1 MTPLLEALLWLGA
14 LVVALYASEK
24 LVQNVSDLG
33 HLVGLSPAELGLLVA
48 LGADAPEVSSSL
60 LALAKGASD
69 VGLGVIVGS
78 NIYNLAGLLGLSAVL
93 GGGVRT
99 GRGWVT
105 PEAVA
110 NMILSALLFLLVLQP
125 NLHTFT
131 GLALG
136 IVLVA
141 YAVLTISGRTN
152 PDRPVEEIAQEQPL
166 STPRRS
172 LQLTVL
178 YLAISIGIIVG
189 ASDIL
194 VGESLALG
202 KALAVPQA
210 VIGTFALAIATSL
223 PNTWATIS
231 LARRRMPA
239 AAIATTFTS
248 NSINAAVGAGL
259 PSIFFRLQAPSVTHT
274 FDVPWLLLMTGV
286 AVILLATRHVLSRLE
301 GAALIGLY
309 AAFVIV
315 RVMVF

>member
-1 MTPLLEALLWLGA
+1 MGTLLEALLWLGA
-14 LVVALYASEK
+14 LAVALYASEK
-24 LVQNVSDLG
+24 LVQYVSDLG

-93 GGGVRT
+93 GAGLRT

-105 PEAVA
+105 LEAVA
-110 NMILSALLFLLVLQP
+110 NMILSAFLFLLVLQP
-125 NLHTFT
+125 KLHTFT
-131 GLALG
+131 GLALV

-141 YAVLTISGRTN
+141 YAVLTISGRTS
-152 PDRPVEEIAQEQPL
+152 PDRPLQEIAQEKSP
-166 STPRRS
+166 SAPPRS

-178 YLAISIGIIVG
+178 YLAISIGIIIG
-189 ASDIL
+189 ASDVL

-202 KALAVPQA
+202 KVFAVPDF

-223 PNTWATIS
+223 PNTWAAIS
-231 LARRRMPA
+231 LARRHMPA
-239 AAIATTFTS
+239 AAIAATFTS

-259 PSIFFRLQAPSVTHT
+259 PSIFIHLQALPVTRT
-274 FDVPWLLLMTGV
+274 LDVPWLLLMTAV
-286 AVILLATRHVLSRLE
+286 AVILLATRHVLSRIE
-301 GAALIGLY
+301 GALLIGLY
-309 AAFVIV
+309 AAFVIM
-315 RVMVF
+315 RVLIF